1 MQKWMVAAKKADF
14 KKIGEKY
21 NIDQVTARIIRN
33 RDVIE
38 DEDIRLF
45 LEGGLK
51 DLNDPA
57 LLYDAD
63 KLVNILISKIN
74 NKVPIRIIGDYDI
87 DGVMSTYILMR
98 GLLKANAKVSYMIP
112 DRIKDG
118 YGINMHLIDKA
129 YEDGIDTIITCDN
142 GIAAIDE
149 IAHAKELGMTVL
161 VTDHHAIPFDEID
174 GERIYKKSLADAIVN
189 PHQIDCKY
197 PYKELC
203 GAAVAWKV
211 LILLYRKL
219 GIDEEEAFEFIEN
232 VAFAT
237 VGDVM
242 PLQGENRILVKEGI
256 KKIHR
261 TKSIGMKAL
270 ILQCGLVPE
279 QVDAYHFGF
288 VLGPCV
294 NATGRLDTATRAIKL
309 FLTEDENEAA
319 VIAGELV
326 SLNNERKEMTTQGVE
341 EAIVIYEKNDYDK
354 DRVLVIFLPDVHESI
369 AGIIAGRI
377 RERYHKPTFILTR
390 AEEGIK
396 GSGRSIEAYSM
407 YEEMCKCKE
416 LLDKFGGHPMAAGLS
431 LSEENIN
438 DFRKR
443 LNELTTL
450 TQKDLIEKV
459 SIDVPM
465 PVSYATMELVE
476 ELNVLAPFG
485 KDNPRPVFADKNL
498 RVKRLWVVGKN
509 QNVVRVSL
517 ETENNTVVSAIYFRD
532 AQGFLEYISETF
544 GAQELERAMSGRDN
558 NIVLAI
564 VYSPKINNF
573 RDSQSLQF
581 EIQYYK

>member
-377 RERYHKPTFILTR
+377 REKYHKPTFILTR

-416 LLDKFGGHPMAAGLS
+416 LLDKYGGHPMAAGLS
-431 LSEENIN
+431 LSEENID

-450 TQKDLIEKV
+450 TQKELIEKV

-509 QNVVRVSL
+509 QNVVRLSL